1 MWTSGNQ
8 KMAAAQK
15 HVLRVYVARDT
26 ALKLTLLERP
36 KSVEELKE
44 IMQERF
50 KPRLDGDFS
59 LHYEDPDFEG
69 DLCLLVD
76 IQELPEKGT
85 LRVVRPEGDTSSTTS
100 SDTDILPH
108 APALQR
114 QKSWPDHF
122 VVPGFGY
129 EMEHILEEGNRVHEE
144 SGKLLKL
151 KRSQKS
157 EILKKMAETIYSFKP
172 YPHEKELAM
181 AAQALITAHPCLR
194 MTAGEDGELGW
205 KRHIGYKIASYRN
218 NLSKAGVA
226 EVAINTGRRSRNN
239 PDNDHPHQN
248 IKKARKAEV
257 NYIINLPKDQT
268 SATLET
274 MREEIIHEVEK
285 TERNQLVIVKLM
297 NTTYALRRQEIVGSL
312 VAPRVRDI
320 VDRWPALLM
329 ESQVFAE
336 FHRIN
341 NVNLRNQFYKEL
353 DRHTPKLII
362 LFRDKAIKTGKIA
375 EELAKLMRIYD
386 LQEQR
391 DVNMRRALVLRAL
404 PVYLREDAF
413 KFFRTC
419 NSADGPDLTD
429 TPVALLTVVTD
440 DPTDAALFSPESISI
455 VVEDEILV
463 SGPTNLADSFLLLFG
478 YIYALDLQYPKNL
491 ELTFTFVQKVVM
503 CLDDNKPLKGRLLTL
518 KNDLFN
524 E

>member
-1 MWTSGNQ
+1 
-8 KMAAAQK
+8 MAATQN
-15 HVLRVYVARDT
+15 HMLRVYVTRDT

-59 LHYEDPDFEG
+59 LHYEDPDFDG

-76 IQELPEKGT
+76 IQELPLKGT
-85 LRVVRPEGDTSSTTS
+85 LRVVRSEGDTSSTAS
-100 SDTDILPH
+100 SDTLILPH
-108 APALQR
+108 VPALQR

-129 EMEHILEEGNRVHEE
+129 EMEHILEEGNRVYEE
-144 SGKLLKL
+144 SGKFLKL

-172 YPHEKELAM
+172 YPHVKELSV
-181 AAQALITAHPCLR
+181 AAQALITANPCLR
-194 MTAGEDGELGW
+194 MTAGDDGELGW
-205 KRHIGYKIASYRN
+205 KRHLGYKVASNRN
-218 NLSKAGVA
+218 NLAKAGVA
-226 EVAINTGRRSRNN
+226 EVAINTGKGSRNN

-268 SATLET
+268 PATLET
-274 MREEIIHEVEK
+274 MREEILHEVEK
-285 TERNQLVIVKLM
+285 TEKKQLVIGKLM
-297 NTTYALRRQEIVGSL
+297 NTTYALRCQEIVGAL
-312 VAPRVRDI
+312 VAPWVKDV

-329 ESQVFAE
+329 ESQVFAD

-341 NVNLRNQFYKEL
+341 NVTLRNPFYKEL
-353 DRHTPKLII
+353 DRHMPKLIT
-362 LFRDKAIKTGKIA
+362 LFRDKATKTGKIA
-375 EELAKLMRIYD
+375 EELAKLIRIYD

-391 DVNMRRALVLRAL
+391 DVNMKRALVLHAL
-404 PVYLREDAF
+404 PVYLRDDVS

-419 NSADGPDLTD
+419 NSSDGPDLTD
-429 TPVALLTVVTD
+429 TPVALLTVVMDENTD
-440 DPTDAALFSPESISI
+440 VALFSPESICI

-491 ELTFTFVQKVVM
+491 ELTFTFIQKVVM
-503 CLDDNKPLKGRLLTL
+503 CLEDNKPLKGRLLTL
-518 KNDLFN
+518 NNDLFN